1 MSVAS
6 ESLHR
11 SLSCKLSGM
20 KREQRQPWHKVA
32 QFFAPC
38 GLALVTSLSPAAAQD
53 IRGMEV
59 CTAEKQME
67 RRTACLQANVEFLQ
81 QALIKLARE
90 TQEKSA
96 AADRNLAAAQAEIAA
111 LKSTMETLNN
121 ELKQMKVKA
130 EPENKK

>member
-1 MSVAS
+1 
-6 ESLHR
+6 
-11 SLSCKLSGM
+11 M
-20 KREQRQPWHKVA
+20 KREHGEFLRPGVKMEQFLCVA
-32 QFFAPC
+32 E
-38 GLALVTSLSPAAAQD
+38 LVLVTSLSPAAAQD

-81 QALIKLARE
+81 QALNKLSHDP
-90 TQEKSA
+90 QEKRG
-96 AADRNLAAAQAEIAA
+96 AADRDLAAARTEIAA
-111 LKSTMETLNN
+111 LKSTLEKLNS